1 MPEVSGKLHTF
12 VVKSVEPVEKQAR
25 ADSLVRPD
33 GQRAA

>member
-1 MPEVSGKLHTF
+1 MVSGELHTY

-33 GQRAA
+33 G